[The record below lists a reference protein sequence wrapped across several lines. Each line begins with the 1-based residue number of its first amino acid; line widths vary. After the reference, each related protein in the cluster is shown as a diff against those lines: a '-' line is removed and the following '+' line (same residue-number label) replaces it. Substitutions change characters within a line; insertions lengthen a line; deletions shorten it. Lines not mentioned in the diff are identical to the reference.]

1 MYFNNIDLPISPA
14 SLTKLMTGLILFEN
28 YELSEQLTI
37 LLPENY
43 KYEGKVAYLQ
53 TGDVMSTEQLL
64 EFLLVYSANDAAYAA
79 ALQVSSSVDE
89 FVYLMNLRAKQLG
102 MNNTSFTNPEGLD
115 DNNHFTTLSDLLK
128 LSIYIVEKTKL
139 IDITSKNSFLYES
152 EDKIET
158 YNTTNMLLK
167 KGYVGLKT
175 GWTTNAGL
183 TFIGLKSINDRS
195 ILTIVNRSNVNEEKT
210 KHFDDTEILFET
222 SVQNFGIQI
231 LLKNGE
237 PLYLQRIPEQS
248 YLFYIK
254 QDWIKFGE
262 LKNIP
267 KINFRLNGNQN
278 IEFSISDEISNN
290 MYIDKKS
297 VSVKY
302 NFFKSNLI
310 SKLINK

>member
-89 FVYLMNLRAKQLG
+89 FVYLMNLKAKQLG
-102 MNNTSFTNPEGLD
+102 MQNTNFTNPEGLD

-152 EDKIET
+152 ENKIET

-262 LKNIP
+262 FKNIP

>member
-89 FVYLMNLRAKQLG
+89 FVYLMNLKAKQLG
-102 MNNTSFTNPEGLD
+102 MQNTNFTNPEGLD
-115 DNNHFTTLSDLLK
+115 NNNHFTTLSDLLK

-152 EDKIET
+152 ENKIET

-262 LKNIP
+262 FKNIP